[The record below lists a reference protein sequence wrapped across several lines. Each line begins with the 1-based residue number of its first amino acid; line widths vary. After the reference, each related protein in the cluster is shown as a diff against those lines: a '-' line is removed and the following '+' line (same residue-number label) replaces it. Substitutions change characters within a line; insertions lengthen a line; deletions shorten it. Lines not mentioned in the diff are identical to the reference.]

1 VGRSTPRFE
10 SSVVLA
16 ALAGIALLTL
26 LFFAAWRFGSDTPD
40 TLPDFSTEPP
50 AAAPTPPAAP
60 KQRAPARRARMTITG
75 ALGDSWVEVYA
86 NSPSGRQLYEGT
98 VQAGRSVVFGRD
110 RVYRRYFVRARTPES
125 LRLTV
130 NGRERELPARGAFYV
145 TARRVTAAAAA

>member
-1 VGRSTPRFE
+1 
-10 SSVVLA
+10 
-16 ALAGIALLTL
+16 
-26 LFFAAWRFGSDTPD
+26 
-40 TLPDFSTEPP
+40 
-50 AAAPTPPAAP
+50 
-60 KQRAPARRARMTITG
+60 MTITG